1 MKKRWTFASLA
12 TKISFKKKEKIDFH
26 SELKR
31 RVNRYFEDNNLD
43 IKGTWPFYLKA
54 IFFISTY
61 WICYSII
68 VWADFQFSFKL
79 LSFFVMGICV
89 SGIGFNVMHDAAHGA
104 FSKKE
109 WLNNLMGY
117 SLNSIG
123 GNLFTWK
130 IQHNILHH
138 TYTNLYHYDEDLDA
152 GIVVRLSPQAPYRP
166 HHKYQHI
173 YAWFAYSLVH
183 LSWIIIKDFKKISHY
198 NGSGLTYQNKAKPTK
213 EVGIIVLT
221 KLIYLFYM
229 VYVPLVYS
237 NMTVGQFLTG
247 FIVMS
252 FTAGVILSVVFQL
265 AHVVEGTAHP
275 TPDETGIVE
284 NNWAIHQIETTAN
297 FSTENPVVTWFTGGL
312 NFQIEHHLFPKIC
325 SVHYPAI
332 SKIVKEMSDEY
343 GVTYLNTPGFWDAVY
358 SHYSSL
364 RKLGTP
370 V

>member
-1 MKKRWTFASLA
+1 LA
-12 TKISFKKKEKIDFH
+12 TKISFKTIEKSDFH

-31 RVNRYFEDNNLD
+31 RVNRYFEENKLD
-43 IKGTWPFYLKA
+43 TKGTRPFYFKA

-68 VWADFQFSFKL
+68 VWVDIPFLPKL
-79 LSFFVMGICV
+79 LPFFVMGICIA
-89 SGIGFNVMHDAAHGA
+89 GIGFNVMHDAAHGA
-104 FSKKE
+104 FSNKE
-109 WLNNLMGY
+109 WVNSLMGY

-138 TYTNLYHYDEDLDA
+138 TYTNLYNYDEDLDA
-152 GIVVRLSPQAPYRP
+152 GIVVRLSPHAQWRP
-166 HHKYQHI
+166 HHKYQHL

-183 LSWIIIKDFKKISHY
+183 LSWILIKDFKKISHY
-198 NGSGLTYQNKAKPTK
+198 NGSGLTYQNKAKPAK
-213 EVGIIVLT
+213 EVAIIVLT

-237 NMTVGQFLTG
+237 NLTVGQFFIG
-247 FIVMS
+247 FLIMS
-252 FTAGVILSVVFQL
+252 FTSGVTLSVVFQL
-265 AHVVEGTAHP
+265 AHVVEGTEHP
-275 TPDETGIVE
+275 APDPNGVVE

-297 FSTENPVVTWFTGGL
+297 FSTENPIVTWFTGGL
-312 NFQIEHHLFPKIC
+312 NHQIEHHLFPKIC
-325 SVHYPAI
+325 SAHYPAI

-343 GVTYLNTPGFWDAVY
+343 GITYLNTPGFGDAVY
-358 SHYSSL
+358 SHYASL
-364 RKLGTP
+364 KRLGNP